1 METALEKLVKVLELE
16 RQGGHRNHAVVGGVQ
31 RYIPV
36 WIEQARAQADA
47 EAEKALVEQVGEL
60 LTDYGQLAGPAARA
74 KLVDAVQERL
84 ERAIAVRSAPP
95 DPVEQ
100 ATEPHLPSAETKAP
114 ARPIGPAP
122 APPDQAATMPA
133 QPRETGRPVEAARHP
148 DPPPSQVDHDAPSGL
163 DAPITTLRGVGPRT
177 AEQLQKLGLNTIGDM
192 LAFYPRRYVDYS
204 ALKPISRLEYGEQ
217 VTIIGTVWETS
228 VPRAK
233 SRRKI
238 VRSIIGDGT
247 GTIECTWFNQPWLA
261 NKLKAGTAMMI
272 SGKVDRYLGRLTF
285 QSPEWELVD
294 KEQLHTGRIVPI
306 YPLTAGLGAKN
317 LRSQQKRTV
326 DYWAR
331 RTPDP
336 LSEEIRERQGLTSL
350 ENALLQI
357 HFPDSW
363 DHLQAARCRLVFDE
377 FLIMQLGLLRLRRKW
392 QAEPGLPIQAE
403 DEWLKALLGELPFQ
417 LTSAQQRALA
427 DVLIDMAGRVP
438 MNRLMQGDVGSG
450 KTVVAAVAMAVAVRS
465 GAQAALMAPTE
476 ILAEQH
482 ARNIGRLMD
491 SRDGRPRIRL
501 LTGSLSA
508 ADKQAIYD
516 ELAAGTA
523 DVVIGTHALIQAG
536 VSFENLGLVIVDEQ
550 HRFGVEQRS
559 ELRQKGHNP
568 HVLVMTATPIPR
580 TLALTLYGDL
590 DVSVIDEMPPGRQ
603 VIVTRR
609 LEPAARERAYRFIRS
624 QVDQGRQAFIICPL
638 VEALEKSEAKAA
650 TVEHRRLQE
659 SVFPDLKVGLL
670 HGRMKGEKKEAVM
683 QSFCRGEVHVLVT
696 TSVVEVGIDVPNASV
711 MLVEGANRFGLAQLH
726 QFRGRVG
733 RGEHES
739 YCLLLADTTTPEAE
753 ARLTALEATNDGFVL
768 AEKDLELRGPGEF
781 FGTRQSGLPDLKLAK
796 VSDVRTLEQARKEA
810 QELFAQDPLLDDP
823 EHRVLASKVDA
834 FWSGRGE
841 MT

>member
-294 KEQLHTGRIVPI
+294 KEQLHTGRTIGPVEPQT
-306 YPLTAGLGAKN
+306 PSRK
-317 LRSQQKRTV
+317 RS
-326 DYWAR
+326 A
-331 RTPDP
+331 
-336 LSEEIRERQGLTSL
+336 
-350 ENALLQI
+350 
-357 HFPDSW
+357 
-363 DHLQAARCRLVFDE
+363 
-377 FLIMQLGLLRLRRKW
+377 
-392 QAEPGLPIQAE
+392 
-403 DEWLKALLGELPFQ
+403 
-417 LTSAQQRALA
+417 
-427 DVLIDMAGRVP
+427 
-438 MNRLMQGDVGSG
+438 
-450 KTVVAAVAMAVAVRS
+450 
-465 GAQAALMAPTE
+465 
-476 ILAEQH
+476 
-482 ARNIGRLMD
+482 
-491 SRDGRPRIRL
+491 
-501 LTGSLSA
+501 
-508 ADKQAIYD
+508 
-516 ELAAGTA
+516 
-523 DVVIGTHALIQAG
+523 
-536 VSFENLGLVIVDEQ
+536 
-550 HRFGVEQRS
+550 
-559 ELRQKGHNP
+559 
-568 HVLVMTATPIPR
+568 
-580 TLALTLYGDL
+580 
-590 DVSVIDEMPPGRQ
+590 
-603 VIVTRR
+603 
-609 LEPAARERAYRFIRS
+609 
-624 QVDQGRQAFIICPL
+624 
-638 VEALEKSEAKAA
+638 
-650 TVEHRRLQE
+650 
-659 SVFPDLKVGLL
+659 
-670 HGRMKGEKKEAVM
+670 
-683 QSFCRGEVHVLVT
+683 
-696 TSVVEVGIDVPNASV
+696 
-711 MLVEGANRFGLAQLH
+711 
-726 QFRGRVG
+726 
-733 RGEHES
+733 
-739 YCLLLADTTTPEAE
+739 
-753 ARLTALEATNDGFVL
+753 
-768 AEKDLELRGPGEF
+768 
-781 FGTRQSGLPDLKLAK
+781 
-796 VSDVRTLEQARKEA
+796 
-810 QELFAQDPLLDDP
+810 
-823 EHRVLASKVDA
+823 
-834 FWSGRGE
+834 SGRA
-841 MT
+841 